1 MSASYLRLSLPS
13 NHLQHHKG
21 AVASSDIIINNM
33 HRERHWTESE
43 IIRGGQKQ
51 GHRHVTQLASAAK
64 IYSEEKKMIY

>member
-1 MSASYLRLSLPS
+1 
-13 NHLQHHKG
+13 
-21 AVASSDIIINNM
+21 M